1 MKLKVRMKMSS
12 FSPEF
17 ERKVTILSASLHF
30 KEKHWA
36 SVQWD
41 KKKNM
46 LCIYKRGLI
55 AFLMS
60 PVKFIFRVFS
70 MVSAYAAP

>member
-1 MKLKVRMKMSS
+1 MKLKVHMKMSS

-41 KKKNM
+41 KKKT
-46 LCIYKRGLI
+46 CC
-55 AFLMS
+55 AF
-60 PVKFIFRVFS
+60 INQG
-70 MVSAYAAP
+70 